1 MVLSERLIN
10 SKPVKGL
17 AKLVGIGIF
26 GWGMIK
32 GIKFLNYV
40 DEHLYDVL
48 HSETANAAVDAAK
61 TANDG
66 AGNGAYN
73 IVNNYAEPLVIGYST
88 ILGIG
93 LFTRFMRLTANAPSE
108 EIMRIVS
115 GTSQPE

>member
-1 MVLSERLIN
+1 MALSERLIN

-17 AKLVGIGIF
+17 AKLIGTGIF
-26 GWGMIK
+26 GWGVIK
-32 GIKFLNYV
+32 GIKALNYV

-48 HSETANAAVDAAK
+48 HSETANAAVGAAK
-61 TANDG
+61 TANSE
-66 AGNGAYN
+66 AGSVAYK
-73 IVNNYAEPLVIGYST
+73 IVNNYAEPLVIGYLT

-93 LFTRFMRLTANAPSE
+93 MYTRFMRLAANAPSE